1 RHPHI
6 MKVKTGATEDGK
18 LLAMEAEFYAYTGA
32 YSTYGPEV
40 VSRAMVHAT
49 GPYEIPNVKIES
61 TMMYTN
67 NPMCGAMRGFG
78 VPQVSIAHESQIDM
92 IAEKLNISSF
102 EIRLI
107 NALKYGSKNANNQ
120 IMNNSIGIIKTLEAA
135 KKKADE
141 IFKEKEVS

>member
-1 RHPHI
+1 
-6 MKVKTGATEDGK
+6 
-18 LLAMEAEFYAYTGA
+18 
-32 YSTYGPEV
+32 
-40 VSRAMVHAT
+40 
-49 GPYEIPNVKIES
+49 
-61 TMMYTN
+61 MYTN